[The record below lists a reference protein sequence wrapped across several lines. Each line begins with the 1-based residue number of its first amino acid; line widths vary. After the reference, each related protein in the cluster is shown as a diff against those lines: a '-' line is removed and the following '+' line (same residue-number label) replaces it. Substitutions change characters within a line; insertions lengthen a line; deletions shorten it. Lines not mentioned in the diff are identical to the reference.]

1 MTITM
6 SLGKVLL
13 VDDDPATL
21 ELVKLALRDY
31 RLDFDIAKE
40 GLSALDLIRSKKYGL
55 LICDYRLPNVHGLDL
70 IKAAK
75 QQNPICQILLMS
87 ASTASTIDSNLDA
100 VSLLGFIQKPFLSV
114 QLREMVAK
122 VF

>member
-40 GLSALDLIRSKKYGL
+40 GLSALDLIEAKNMVCLSAITVCRMFMDWTSSK
-55 LICDYRLPNVHGLDL
+55 LP
-70 IKAAK
+70 
-75 QQNPICQILLMS
+75 
-87 ASTASTIDSNLDA
+87 SNKTPPA
-100 VSLLGFIQKPFLSV
+100 RFC
-114 QLREMVAK
+114 
-122 VF
+122 